1 MKFFFVIKKKKRE
14 KKREERKREKKFFF
28 NYKIIIFIFVFSTK
42 PIDIEFKIVH
52 KTKTRL
58 FYTAFNIAFPPLVY
72 RERGSVILRVV
83 GY

>member
-1 MKFFFVIKKKKRE
+1 MKFFFVIKKKKGKE
-14 KKREERKREKKFFF
+14 KREKEREKFFF
-28 NYKIIIFIFVFSTK
+28 NYKIITFIFVFSTK

>member
-1 MKFFFVIKKKKRE
+1 MKFFFVIKKKKKGKEKRRE
-14 KKREERKREKKFFF
+14 KEREKFFF
-28 NYKIIIFIFVFSTK
+28 NYKIITFIFVFSTK

-72 RERGSVILRVV
+72 RERGSIILRVV

>member
-1 MKFFFVIKKKKRE
+1 MKFFFVIKKKKGKE
-14 KKREERKREKKFFF
+14 KREKEREKFFF
-28 NYKIIIFIFVFSTK
+28 NYKIITFIFVFSMK